1 MDHKQIIGVVGRE
14 ILQWLSGEFNKYTTL
29 KEIPDE
35 ILDRVASVDIRI
47 RDYSS
52 DSNSITSIALLTFAY
67 RMANKVQEARF
78 GPNDILLVR
87 VLAKTEKLRRQGK
100 GHPQYD
106 LWDLPLY
113 DLITGEVGDRIR
125 AVDTMNSH
133 T

>member
-1 MDHKQIIGVVGRE
+1 MDHKQILEVVGRE
-14 ILQWLSGEFNKYTTL
+14 ILQWLSGEFSKYTML

-35 ILDRVASVDIRI
+35 ILNRMASVDIKI

-52 DSNSITSIALLTFAY
+52 DRNSITSIALLTFAY

-78 GPNDILLVR
+78 GPNDILLLK

-100 GHPQYD
+100 GHPQYE
-106 LWDLPLY
+106 LWDLPLCE
-113 DLITGEVGDRIR
+113 LITGEVGDRIR
-125 AVDTMNSH
+125 DVKMINSH

>member
-1 MDHKQIIGVVGRE
+1 MDHKQILEAVGRE
-14 ILQWLSGEFNKYTTL
+14 SLQWLSGEFNKYTTL
-29 KEIPDE
+29 NEIPDE
-35 ILDRVASVDIRI
+35 ILDRMVSVDIRI
-47 RDYSS
+47 RDYFS
-52 DSNSITSIALLTFAY
+52 DRNSITSIAVLTFAY

-78 GPNDILLVR
+78 GPNDILLVK

-100 GHPQYD
+100 GHPQYE

-125 AVDTMNSH
+125 AVKTMNNP